1 MSGEVHV
8 HPSHAEDPTGYP
20 PCRVAHSRKVMKGED
35 KSFAAPG
42 AEWRGVRFDAFG
54 LFDGHGGKD
63 AAEHCAE
70 AFVPALLNALDAP
83 GPIPEDAD
91 PEDVFEDRVA
101 EALARAFETVDAQFL
116 ARDIHSGATATMC
129 VVNGR
134 HVHSAA
140 VGDSLA
146 TLDCGHGCAPV
157 RLTPE
162 HRLDTSAAER
172 RRIEERGGE
181 VRATAFED
189 GKPVGPLRVWPG
201 GLAVSRSIGDRD
213 GKKGGV
219 SSEPEVSQVLVP
231 DSQPG
236 FRIVLAS
243 DGLWDAVTVKQA
255 SACGAKLGTGP
266 CAAALC
272 KLAQKQKDNRDD
284 ITVMVV
290 DYLANSNDKSPLTSK
305 PPWRTELEVRWP
317 LGRNGR
323 NGRKRYDPV
332 QPASARRKLRVEGD
346 AEAER
351 VEREAIEAARARAAA
366 AVADS
371 TINSTA
377 GANARRLAELE
388 AYERSKAS
396 AVDGDDGWEEVGK
409 GHAGRGFESSPP
421 QKSASPPV
429 PKGAKGP
436 GAGKE
441 KKTAERVGK
450 KPGGGR
456 GGRGGD
462 GVKSGRGGG
471 RGGGA
476 HEDVAAAMD
485 GLNIEEPSQPG
496 AKPPL
501 PRPRI
506 DLSSSADDA
515 APGLEVP
522 TPERAASDSP
532 VDDARSPIKKK
543 SRKGKK
549 ERAAERASRE
559 AEAADRAVAFLPQ
572 QPHHPQPH
580 HPQPHHP
587 HPHHPQ
593 HPHHPHSQ
601 PPVDHR
607 ALLELQHRALA
618 EMHARHL
625 RAHEAY
631 LHGDQSPLAATGH
644 HSPPPPPPPAG
655 AHPLFTPPPHITAA
669 HHAAAGASPVH
680 QGSPVHQ
687 DPAPPASPGIGDP
700 PEAGGD
706 GSVAKKPKPKRK
718 GKRERAMER
727 ARLAASAGAAGAGGG
742 VPPPPAPPAPPPHL
756 VMAHGHHPM
765 PPPPLPGGMG
775 LGWHPG
781 MMPAPPHHMPL
792 GPWPGN

>member
-54 LFDGHGGKD
+54 LFDGHGGKA

-83 GPIPEDAD
+83 GPTPEDAD
-91 PEDVFEDRVA
+91 PEDVFEDRIA
-101 EALARAFETVDAQFL
+101 DALARAFDDVDAQFL
-116 ARDIHSGATATMC
+116 ARDVHSGATATMC

-162 HRLDTSAAER
+162 HRLDTSASER
-172 RRIEERGGE
+172 RRVEERGGE

-219 SSEPEVSQVLVP
+219 SSVPEVSQVLIP

-236 FRIVLAS
+236 YRLVLAS

-255 SACGAKLGTGP
+255 AQCGAKLGTGP

-284 ITVMVV
+284 ITVLVV
-290 DYLANSNDKSPLTSK
+290 DYLADARDKSPLTNK

-317 LGRNGR
+317 LGRR
-323 NGRKRYDPV
+323 RYDPV
-332 QPASARRKLRVEGD
+332 QPASARRKARVDGD

-351 VEREAIEAARARAAA
+351 VEREAIDAARARAAA
-366 AVADS
+366 ADAADA
-371 TINSTA
+371 TA
-377 GANARRLAELE
+377 AANARRLAELE

-396 AVDGDDGWEEVGK
+396 ALDGDDGWEEVGK
-409 GHAGRGFESSPP
+409 GHGRGVESSPP
-421 QKSASPPV
+421 RESPPV
-429 PKGAKGP
+429 PRAK
-436 GAGKE
+436 KE
-441 KKTAERVGK
+441 KKTDAGGK

-456 GGRGGD
+456 GGRGAD

-471 RGGGA
+471 RAGRGGRGGGT

-485 GLNIEEPSQPG
+485 GLNIEEPAG

-501 PRPRI
+501 PRPRSSPPPI
-506 DLSSSADDA
+506 DGA

-522 TPERAASDSP
+522 TPERASDSP
-532 VDDARSPIKKK
+532 IDDARSSIKKK

-549 ERAAERASRE
+549 ERAAERASRD
-559 AEAADRAVAFLPQ
+559 AEAAAAPNRL
-572 QPHHPQPH
+572 
-580 HPQPHHP
+580 QPHHP
-587 HPHHPQ
+587 HHPQ
-593 HPHHPHSQ
+593 HPQPQHPQPQHPQQHPHHPHHPHSQ

-625 RAHEAY
+625 RARDAY
-631 LHGDQSPLAATGH
+631 LHGDQSPLATGH
-644 HSPPPPPPPAG
+644 RSPPPPPPPPAG
-655 AHPLFTPPPHITAA
+655 AHPLFTPPAHIAA
-669 HHAAAGASPVH
+669 HHAAGGSASPVH
-680 QGSPVHQ
+680 QGA
-687 DPAPPASPGIGDP
+687 APPASPGVGDP

-727 ARLAASAGAAGAGGG
+727 ARLAASAGAAGADGG
-742 VPPPPAPPAPPPHL
+742 VPPPAPPAHL

-765 PPPPLPGGMG
+765 PPPPPPLPGGMD

-781 MMPAPPHHMPL
+781 MMPAPPHHMPP